1 MKKSKKKNSNYKNN
15 VQKESNGIDEQSKR
29 VMGQAMMQATQHV
42 LALVTECYDIA
53 RLDLVTMVG
62 NVFEVEGLN
71 TDFIKHPLYSEML
84 DLTQDI
90 DHLRQECKARFEVS
104 ETVEM
109 LDKAQDFLNMF
120 FAVPCK
126 AFNGLNSYEQFFMFQ
141 QIIFYLTFHIFADRE
156 VLLNQL
162 CQSIVKGKGTDSDI
176 VSGRK
181 RQLLVGLLLIDM
193 VERMP

>member
-29 VMGQAMMQATQHV
+29 VMGQAMMQATQQAV
-42 LALVTECYDIA
+42 ALVTEGYDIA

-71 TDFIKHPLYSEML
+71 TDFIKHPFYSEML
-84 DLTQDI
+84 DLAQDI
-90 DHLRQECKARFEVS
+90 DYLRLECRARFEVS
-104 ETVEM
+104 EAVEM

-126 AFNGLNSYEQFFMFQ
+126 DFNGLNSDEQFFIFQ
-141 QIIFYLTFHIFADRE
+141 QIIIYLTYHIFADRE
-156 VLLNQL
+156 VLLTQL
-162 CQSIVKGKGTDSDI
+162 CRSIVMGKDIDSDI